1 MTEKLGPLSGQ
12 ISRDT
17 VQILREYSGRGP
29 TKAKA
34 TIGNDTVTVVVADA
48 LTPAERTVA
57 NGGEPDVV
65 LAQRH
70 ALQRAMRDELVA
82 MVEGH
87 TERKVIA
94 FMSDNH
100 IDPDYGVEVFVLEP
114 SAH

>member
-1 MTEKLGPLSGQ
+1 MTEQLGPLRGQ
-12 ISRDT
+12 ISRDA

-29 TKAKA
+29 THAKT
-34 TIGNDTVTVVVADA
+34 TIGEDMVTVVIADT
-48 LTPAERTVA
+48 LTRAEQTIA
-57 NGGEPDVV
+57 NTGDADDV
-65 LAQRH
+65 LSHRH
-70 ALQRAMRDELVA
+70 ALQKAMREMLVA

-114 SAH
+114 EAA